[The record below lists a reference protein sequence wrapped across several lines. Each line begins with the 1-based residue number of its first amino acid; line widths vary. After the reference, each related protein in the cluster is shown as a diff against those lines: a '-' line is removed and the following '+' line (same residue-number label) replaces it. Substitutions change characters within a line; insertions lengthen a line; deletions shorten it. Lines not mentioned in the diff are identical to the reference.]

1 VKLVHKHLPLSIHP
15 DARNA
20 ALAAEAARQQG
31 RFWEMHEL
39 LFHNVGSLD
48 RASLSEHARKLG
60 LDLNRVEAGMD
71 GEETAER
78 IDRDLEDARGLKIA
92 RTPTILVNGI
102 ELPNYRLE
110 TLREAIRRSL
120 ASESNSPGG

>member
-48 RASLSEHARKLG
+48 RAGLSEHARKLG
-60 LDLNRVEAGMD
+60 LDLNRFEAGMD